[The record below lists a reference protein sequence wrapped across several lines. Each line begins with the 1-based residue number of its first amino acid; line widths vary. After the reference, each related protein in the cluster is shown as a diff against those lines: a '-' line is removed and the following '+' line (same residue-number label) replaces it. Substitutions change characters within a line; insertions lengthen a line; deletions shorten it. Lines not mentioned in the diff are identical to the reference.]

1 MMNTHQR
8 GRPALSPVVK
18 LAKHVVKDYQDYVS
32 LNLRYQAQLRQ
43 LYPENNA
50 EHLALINAD
59 IISASEEYKIWSSID
74 NLMLSAQRHSDPI
87 KQWQSTQ
94 EKVLG
99 NVQQL
104 ISLYQLRIRSLPA
117 QPRSILVC
125 DFADQLWLHEQAA
138 FSQKG
143 ISQTVIS
150 QTVISQTLVSQTV
163 TSWLEST
170 LVKATGFQQD
180 DWFYTVTESL
190 KAGIRDLNGAL
201 LNGSESLNNFLSDDT
216 SFVLERIKHQRKI
229 IRLLMLNIIDNKID
243 SLITRQA
250 QSSAGRPAL
259 PLPVQLM
266 RQEQALQDT
275 YLEYRKVCHAHN
287 QAALSIETLAAKA
300 LEKNSKATTQTKAGR
315 KPMSELQKLVNQSLV
330 LEDQILCQE
339 HQLNERTIDCSK
351 LKSNQNSDVESS
363 SAIAP
368 PVKRGR
374 PTLSPQDQIARLE
387 AKLHNIN
394 QTIEQLKSK
403 TKSATADTIVRNI
416 LQYQSLWLTN
426 KIAHADRILAKP
438 ESPLEFA
445 RRRKWAQKLLTIRST
460 LSKI

>member
-87 KQWQSTQ
+87 KQWQSIQ

-125 DFADQLWLHEQAA
+125 DFADQLWLHEQA

-143 ISQTVIS
+143 
-150 QTVISQTLVSQTV
+150 ISQTLVSQTV

-180 DWFYTVTESL
+180 DWFYTVTENL
-190 KAGIRDLNGAL
+190 KSSIRELNGAL
-201 LNGSESLNNFLSDDT
+201 LNGSESFNHFWSDDT

-229 IRLLMLNIIDNKID
+229 IRLLMLHIIDNKID
-243 SLITRQA
+243 SLLPRSA

-275 YLEYRKVCHAHN
+275 YLEYRHACHAHN
-287 QAALSIETLAAKA
+287 QPALGIETLAAKA

-351 LKSNQNSDVESS
+351 LKSNQNSDVESG
-363 SAIAP
+363 SAIDK
-368 PVKRGR
+368 PVKKGR
-374 PTLSPQDQIARLE
+374 PTLSPQDQIARLK
-387 AKLHNIN
+387 AKLDNIN
-394 QTIEQLKSK
+394 QAIEQLKSK
-403 TKSATADTIVRNI
+403 TNSATADTIVRNI

-426 KIAHADRILAKP
+426 KIAYADRILAKQ
-438 ESPLEFA
+438 ESPLELA

>member
-1 MMNTHQR
+1 MMKTHQR
-8 GRPALSPVVK
+8 GRPTLSPVVK
-18 LAKHVVKDYQDYVS
+18 LAKHVIKDYQDYVS
-32 LNLRYQAQLRQ
+32 LNLRYQAQFRQ
-43 LYPENNA
+43 HYPDHNA
-50 EHLALINAD
+50 EQLALIDAD

-87 KQWQSTQ
+87 KQWQSIQ

-125 DFADQLWLHEQAA
+125 DFADQLWLHEQAVTQKGI
-138 FSQKG
+138 SQKG

-150 QTVISQTLVSQTV
+150 QTVNP
-163 TSWLEST
+163 WLEST

-180 DWFYTVTESL
+180 DWFYTVTENFKSS
-190 KAGIRDLNGAL
+190 IRELNGAL
-201 LNGSESLNNFLSDDT
+201 LNDSKSLNHFWSDDT
-216 SFVLERIKHQRKI
+216 SFVLERIKHQRKV
-229 IRLLMLNIIDNKID
+229 IRLLMLHIIDNKID
-243 SLITRQA
+243 SLLPRQA
-250 QSSAGRPAL
+250 QSSAGRPTL

-275 YLEYRKVCHAHN
+275 HLEYRQACHAHN
-287 QAALSIETLAAKA
+287 QPALSIETLAAKA

-351 LKSNQNSDVESS
+351 LKSNQSSDVESG
-363 SAIAP
+363 SAIDK

-374 PTLSPQDQIARLE
+374 PTLSPQHQITRLK
-387 AKLHNIN
+387 AKLDNIN
-394 QTIEQLKSK
+394 QAIEQLKSK

-426 KIAHADRILAKP
+426 KIAHADRILAIQ
-438 ESPLEFA
+438 ESPLELA
-445 RRRKWAQKLLTIRST
+445 RRRKWDQKLLTIRST

>member
-87 KQWQSTQ
+87 KQWQSIQ

-125 DFADQLWLHEQAA
+125 DFADQLWLHEQA

-143 ISQTVIS
+143 
-150 QTVISQTLVSQTV
+150 ISQTLVSQTV

-180 DWFYTVTESL
+180 DWFYTVTENL
-190 KAGIRDLNGAL
+190 KSSIRELNGAL
-201 LNGSESLNNFLSDDT
+201 LNGSESFNHFWSDDT

-229 IRLLMLNIIDNKID
+229 IRLLMLHIIDNKID
-243 SLITRQA
+243 SLLPRSA

-275 YLEYRKVCHAHN
+275 YLEYRHACHAHN
-287 QAALSIETLAAKA
+287 QPALGIETLAAKA

-351 LKSNQNSDVESS
+351 LKSNQNSDVESG
-363 SAIAP
+363 SAIDK
-368 PVKRGR
+368 PVKKGR
-374 PTLSPQDQIARLE
+374 PTLSPQDQIARLK
-387 AKLHNIN
+387 AKLDNIN
-394 QTIEQLKSK
+394 QAIEQLKSK
-403 TKSATADTIVRNI
+403 TNLATADTIVRNI

-426 KIAHADRILAKP
+426 KIAHADRILAKQ
-438 ESPLEFA
+438 ESPLELA

>member
-8 GRPALSPVVK
+8 GRPTLSPVVK
-18 LAKHVVKDYQDYVS
+18 LAKHVVKDYRDYVS
-32 LNLRYQAQLRQ
+32 LNLRYQAQFRQ
-43 LYPENNA
+43 HYPDHNA
-50 EHLALINAD
+50 EQLALINAD

-87 KQWQSTQ
+87 QQWQSIQ

-99 NVQQL
+99 NVLQL

-117 QPRSILVC
+117 QPRSILLC
-125 DFADQLWLHEQAA
+125 DFADQLWLHEQAVT
-138 FSQKG
+138 QKG
-143 ISQTVIS
+143 ISQKRIS

-163 TSWLEST
+163 ASWLEST

-180 DWFYTVTESL
+180 DWFYTVTESF
-190 KAGIRDLNGAL
+190 KSSIRELNGAL
-201 LNGSESLNNFLSDDT
+201 LNGSESLNHFWSDDT

-229 IRLLMLNIIDNKID
+229 IRLLMLHIIDNKID
-243 SLITRQA
+243 SLLLRQA

-351 LKSNQNSDVESS
+351 LKSNQSSDGESG
-363 SAIAP
+363 SAIDK
-368 PVKRGR
+368 PVKKGR
-374 PTLSPQDQIARLE
+374 PTLSPQDQIARLK
-387 AKLHNIN
+387 AKLDNIN
-394 QTIEQLKSK
+394 QAIEQLKSK
-403 TKSATADTIVRNI
+403 TNSATADTIVRNI
-416 LQYQSLWLTN
+416 FQYQSLWLTN
-426 KIAHADRILAKP
+426 KIAHADRILAKQ
-438 ESPLEFA
+438 ESPLELA

>member
-8 GRPALSPVVK
+8 GRPTLSPVVK

-32 LNLRYQAQLRQ
+32 LNLRYQAQFRQ
-43 LYPENNA
+43 HYPDHNA
-50 EHLALINAD
+50 EQLALINAN

-87 KQWQSTQ
+87 KQWQSIQ

-125 DFADQLWLHEQAA
+125 DFADQLWLHEQAVT
-138 FSQKG
+138 QKG
-143 ISQTVIS
+143 ISQKRIS

-163 TSWLEST
+163 ASWLEST

-180 DWFYTVTESL
+180 DWFYTVTESF
-190 KAGIRDLNGAL
+190 KSSIRELNGAL
-201 LNGSESLNNFLSDDT
+201 LNGSESLNHFWSDDT

-229 IRLLMLNIIDNKID
+229 IRLLMLHIIDNKID
-243 SLITRQA
+243 SLLPRSA

-275 YLEYRKVCHAHN
+275 YLEYRHACHAHN
-287 QAALSIETLAAKA
+287 QPALGIETLAAKA

-330 LEDQILCQE
+330 LEGQILCQE

-351 LKSNQNSDVESS
+351 LKSNQNSDVESG
-363 SAIAP
+363 SAIDK
-368 PVKRGR
+368 PVKKGR
-374 PTLSPQDQIARLE
+374 PTLSPQDQIARLK
-387 AKLHNIN
+387 AKLDNIN
-394 QTIEQLKSK
+394 QAIEQLKSK
-403 TKSATADTIVRNI
+403 TNSATADTIVRNI

-426 KIAHADRILAKP
+426 KIAHADRILAKQ
-438 ESPLEFA
+438 ESPLELA

>member
-8 GRPALSPVVK
+8 GRPTLSPVVK
-18 LAKHVVKDYQDYVS
+18 LAKHVVKDYRDYVS
-32 LNLRYQAQLRQ
+32 LNLRYQAQFRQ
-43 LYPENNA
+43 HYPDHNA
-50 EHLALINAD
+50 EQLALINAD

-87 KQWQSTQ
+87 QQWQSIQ

-99 NVQQL
+99 NVLQL

-117 QPRSILVC
+117 QPRSILLC
-125 DFADQLWLHEQAA
+125 DFADQLWLHEQAVT
-138 FSQKG
+138 QKG
-143 ISQTVIS
+143 ISQKRISQKEIS
-150 QTVISQTLVSQTV
+150 QTVA
-163 TSWLEST
+163 SWLEST

-180 DWFYTVTESL
+180 DWFYTVTESF
-190 KAGIRDLNGAL
+190 KSSIRELNGAL
-201 LNGSESLNNFLSDDT
+201 LNGSESLNHFWSDDT

-229 IRLLMLNIIDNKID
+229 IRLLMLHIIDNKID
-243 SLITRQA
+243 SLLLRQA

-351 LKSNQNSDVESS
+351 LKSNQSSDVESG
-363 SAIAP
+363 SAIDK

-374 PTLSPQDQIARLE
+374 PTLSPQDQIARLK
-387 AKLHNIN
+387 AKLDNIN
-394 QTIEQLKSK
+394 QAIEQLKSN
-403 TKSATADTIVRNI
+403 TKSANADTIERNI

-426 KIAHADRILAKP
+426 KIAHADRILAKQ
-438 ESPLEFA
+438 ESPLELA

>member
-8 GRPALSPVVK
+8 GRPTLSPVVK

-43 LYPENNA
+43 LYPEHNA
-50 EHLALINAD
+50 EQLALINAD

-74 NLMLSAQRHSDPI
+74 NLMLSAQRHSDPTQ
-87 KQWQSTQ
+87 QWQSIQ
-94 EKVLG
+94 EKVLD

-125 DFADQLWLHEQAA
+125 DFADQLWLHEQAVT
-138 FSQKG
+138 QKE
-143 ISQTVIS
+143 
-150 QTVISQTLVSQTV
+150 ISQTLVSQTV

-180 DWFYTVTESL
+180 DWFYTVTENFKSS
-190 KAGIRDLNGAL
+190 IRELNGAL
-201 LNGSESLNNFLSDDT
+201 LNDSKSLNHFWSDDT
-216 SFVLERIKHQRKI
+216 SFVLERIKHQRKV
-229 IRLLMLNIIDNKID
+229 IRLLMLHIIDNKID
-243 SLITRQA
+243 SLLPRQA
-250 QSSAGRPAL
+250 QSSAGRPTL

-275 YLEYRKVCHAHN
+275 YLEYRQACHAHN
-287 QAALSIETLAAKA
+287 QPALSIETLAAKA

-339 HQLNERTIDCSK
+339 YQLKERTIDCSK
-351 LKSNQNSDVESS
+351 LKSNQNSDVESG
-363 SAIAP
+363 SAIDK
-368 PVKRGR
+368 PVKKGR
-374 PTLSPQDQIARLE
+374 PTLSPQDQIARLK
-387 AKLHNIN
+387 AKLDNIN
-394 QTIEQLKSK
+394 QAIEQLKSK
-403 TKSATADTIVRNI
+403 TNSATADTIVRNI

-426 KIAHADRILAKP
+426 KIAHADRILAKQ
-438 ESPLEFA
+438 ESPLELA

>member
-8 GRPALSPVVK
+8 GRPTLSPVVK

-43 LYPENNA
+43 LYPEHNA
-50 EHLALINAD
+50 EQLALINAD

-74 NLMLSAQRHSDPI
+74 NLMLSAQRHSDPTQ
-87 KQWQSTQ
+87 QWQSIQ
-94 EKVLG
+94 EKVLD

-125 DFADQLWLHEQAA
+125 DFADQLWLHEQAVT
-138 FSQKG
+138 QKE
-143 ISQTVIS
+143 
-150 QTVISQTLVSQTV
+150 ISQTLVSQTV

-180 DWFYTVTESL
+180 DWFYTVTENFKSS
-190 KAGIRDLNGAL
+190 IRELNGAL
-201 LNGSESLNNFLSDDT
+201 LNDSKSLNHFWSDDT
-216 SFVLERIKHQRKI
+216 SFVLERIKHQRKV
-229 IRLLMLNIIDNKID
+229 IRLLMLHIIDNKID
-243 SLITRQA
+243 SLLPRQA
-250 QSSAGRPAL
+250 QSSAGRPTL

-275 YLEYRKVCHAHN
+275 YLEYRQACHAHN
-287 QAALSIETLAAKA
+287 QPALSIETLAAKA

-339 HQLNERTIDCSK
+339 YQLKERTIDCSK
-351 LKSNQNSDVESS
+351 LKPNQSSDVESG
-363 SAIAP
+363 SAIDK

-374 PTLSPQDQIARLE
+374 PTLSPQDQIARLK
-387 AKLHNIN
+387 AKLDNIN
-394 QTIEQLKSK
+394 QAIEQLKSK
-403 TKSATADTIVRNI
+403 TKSANADTIERNI
-416 LQYQSLWLTN
+416 LKYQSLWLTN
-426 KIAHADRILAKP
+426 KIAHADRILAKQ
-438 ESPLEFA
+438 ESPLELA

>member
-1 MMNTHQR
+1 MMNTNQR
-8 GRPALSPVVK
+8 GRPTLSPVVK
-18 LAKHVVKDYQDYVS
+18 LAKHVVKSYQDYVS

-43 LYPENNA
+43 HYPEHNA
-50 EHLALINAD
+50 EQVAVINAD
-59 IISASEEYKIWSSID
+59 IISTSEEYKIWSSID
-74 NLMLSAQRHSDPI
+74 NLMLSAQRHSDPTQ
-87 KQWQSTQ
+87 QWQSIQ
-94 EKVLG
+94 EKVLD

-104 ISLYQLRIRSLPA
+104 ISLYQLRIRSLPS

-125 DFADQLWLHEQAA
+125 DFADQLWLHEQAVT
-138 FSQKG
+138 QKG
-143 ISQTVIS
+143 ISQKGIS

-163 TSWLEST
+163 NPWLKST

-180 DWFYTVTESL
+180 DWFYTVTESF
-190 KAGIRDLNGAL
+190 KSSIRELNGAL
-201 LNGSESLNNFLSDDT
+201 LNGSGSFNHFWSGNT
-216 SFVLERIKHQRKI
+216 SFVLERIKHQRKV
-229 IRLLMLNIIDNKID
+229 IRLLMLHIIDNKID
-243 SLITRQA
+243 SLLPKQA

-259 PLPVQLM
+259 PLSVQLM

-275 YLEYRKVCHAHN
+275 YLEYRHACHAHN
-287 QAALSIETLAAKA
+287 QPALGIETLAAKA
-300 LEKNSKATTQTKAGR
+300 LEKNSKATTQAKAGR

-351 LKSNQNSDVESS
+351 LKSNQSSVIESG
-363 SAIAP
+363 SAIGN

-374 PTLSPQDQIARLE
+374 PTLSPQGQIARLK

-394 QTIEQLKSK
+394 QAIEQLKSK

-426 KIAHADRILAKP
+426 KIAHADRILAIQ
-438 ESPLEFA
+438 ESPLELA
-445 RRRKWAQKLLTIRST
+445 RRRKWDQKLLTIRST

>member
-8 GRPALSPVVK
+8 GRPTLSPVVK

-32 LNLRYQAQLRQ
+32 LNLRYQAQFRQ
-43 LYPENNA
+43 HYPDHKA
-50 EHLALINAD
+50 EQLALINAD

-150 QTVISQTLVSQTV
+150 QTLVSQTV

-180 DWFYTVTESL
+180 DWFYTVIESF
-190 KAGIRDLNGAL
+190 KSSIRELNGAL

-216 SFVLERIKHQRKI
+216 SFVLKRIKHQRKI
-229 IRLLMLNIIDNKID
+229 IRLLMLHIIDNKID
-243 SLITRQA
+243 SLLPRSA

-275 YLEYRKVCHAHN
+275 YLEYRQACHAHN
-287 QAALSIETLAAKA
+287 QPALSIETLAAKA
-300 LEKNSKATTQTKAGR
+300 LEKNSKATTQTKTGR

-339 HQLNERTIDCSK
+339 HQLKERTIDCSK
-351 LKSNQNSDVESS
+351 LKSNQSSDVESG
-363 SAIAP
+363 SAIDK
-368 PVKRGR
+368 PVKKGR
-374 PTLSPQDQIARLE
+374 PTLSPQDQIARLK
-387 AKLHNIN
+387 AKLDNIN
-394 QTIEQLKSK
+394 QAIEQLKSK

-416 LQYQSLWLTN
+416 LHYQSLWLTN
-426 KIAHADRILAKP
+426 KIAHADRILAKQ
-438 ESPLEFA
+438 ESRLELA

>member
-87 KQWQSTQ
+87 KQWQSIQ

-125 DFADQLWLHEQAA
+125 DFADQLWLHEQA

-143 ISQTVIS
+143 
-150 QTVISQTLVSQTV
+150 ISQTLVSQTV

-180 DWFYTVTESL
+180 DWFYTVTENL
-190 KAGIRDLNGAL
+190 KSSIRELNGAL
-201 LNGSESLNNFLSDDT
+201 LNGSESFNHFWSDDT

-229 IRLLMLNIIDNKID
+229 IRLLMLHIIDNKID
-243 SLITRQA
+243 SLLPRSA

-275 YLEYRKVCHAHN
+275 YLEYRHACHAHN
-287 QAALSIETLAAKA
+287 QPALGIETLAAKA

-351 LKSNQNSDVESS
+351 LKSNQNSDVESG
-363 SAIAP
+363 SAIDK
-368 PVKRGR
+368 PVKKGR
-374 PTLSPQDQIARLE
+374 PTLSPQDQIARLK
-387 AKLHNIN
+387 AKLDNIN
-394 QTIEQLKSK
+394 QAIEQLKSK
-403 TKSATADTIVRNI
+403 TNSATADTIVRNI

-426 KIAHADRILAKP
+426 KIAHADRILAKQV
-438 ESPLEFA
+438 SPLELA

>member
-8 GRPALSPVVK
+8 GRPTLSPVVK

-32 LNLRYQAQLRQ
+32 LNLRYQAQFRQ
-43 LYPENNA
+43 HYPDHNA
-50 EHLALINAD
+50 EQLALINAN

-87 KQWQSTQ
+87 KQWQSIQ

-125 DFADQLWLHEQAA
+125 DFADQLWLHEQA

-143 ISQTVIS
+143 IS

-163 TSWLEST
+163 NPWLEST

-190 KAGIRDLNGAL
+190 KAGIRELNGAL
-201 LNGSESLNNFLSDDT
+201 LNGSESFNHFWSDDI

-229 IRLLMLNIIDNKID
+229 IRLLMLHIINNKID
-243 SLITRQA
+243 SLMPRQA

-287 QAALSIETLAAKA
+287 QAALSIETLATKA
-300 LEKNSKATTQTKAGR
+300 REKDSKATTQTKTGR

-339 HQLNERTIDCSK
+339 HQFNERTIDCSK
-351 LKSNQNSDVESS
+351 LKTNQSSVIESG
-363 SAIAP
+363 SAIGNL
-368 PVKRGR
+368 VKRGR
-374 PTLSPQDQIARLE
+374 PTLSPQDQIARLKV
-387 AKLHNIN
+387 KLDNIN

-426 KIAHADRILAKP
+426 KIAHADRILAKQ
-438 ESPLEFA
+438 ESPLELA
-445 RRRKWAQKLLTIRST
+445 RRRKWDQKLLTIRST

>member
-8 GRPALSPVVK
+8 GRPTLSPVVK

-43 LYPENNA
+43 LYPEHNA
-50 EHLALINAD
+50 EQLALINAD

-74 NLMLSAQRHSDPI
+74 NLMLSAQRHSNPTQ
-87 KQWQSTQ
+87 QWHSIQ
-94 EKVLG
+94 EKVLD

-125 DFADQLWLHEQAA
+125 DFADQLWIHEQAVT
-138 FSQKG
+138 QKE
-143 ISQTVIS
+143 
-150 QTVISQTLVSQTV
+150 ISQTLVSQTV

-180 DWFYTVTESL
+180 DWFYTVTENFKSS
-190 KAGIRDLNGAL
+190 IRELNGAL
-201 LNGSESLNNFLSDDT
+201 LNDSKSLNHFWSDDT
-216 SFVLERIKHQRKI
+216 SFVLERIKHQRKV
-229 IRLLMLNIIDNKID
+229 IRLLMLHIIDNKID
-243 SLITRQA
+243 SLLPRQA
-250 QSSAGRPAL
+250 QSSAGRPTL

-275 YLEYRKVCHAHN
+275 YLEYRQACHAHN
-287 QAALSIETLAAKA
+287 QPALSIETLAAKA

-339 HQLNERTIDCSK
+339 YQLKERTIDCSK
-351 LKSNQNSDVESS
+351 LKSNQSSDVESG
-363 SAIAP
+363 SAIDK

-374 PTLSPQDQIARLE
+374 PTLSPQDQIARLK
-387 AKLHNIN
+387 AKLDNIN
-394 QTIEQLKSK
+394 QAIEQLKSK
-403 TKSATADTIVRNI
+403 TKSANADTIERNI
-416 LQYQSLWLTN
+416 LKYQSLWLTN
-426 KIAHADRILAKP
+426 KIAHADRILAKQ
-438 ESPLEFA
+438 ESPLELA

>member
-8 GRPALSPVVK
+8 GRPALSPIVK

-50 EHLALINAD
+50 EQLALINAD

-87 KQWQSTQ
+87 KQWQSIQ

-104 ISLYQLRIRSLPA
+104 IGLYQLRIRSLPA

-125 DFADQLWLHEQAA
+125 DFADQLWLHEQAP
-138 FSQKG
+138 FSQKR
-143 ISQTVIS
+143 ISQKEI
-150 QTVISQTLVSQTV
+150 SQTV

-180 DWFYTVTESL
+180 DWFYTVTENFKSS
-190 KAGIRDLNGAL
+190 IRELNGAL
-201 LNGSESLNNFLSDDT
+201 LNDSESLNHFWSDDT
-216 SFVLERIKHQRKI
+216 SFVLERIKHQRKV
-229 IRLLMLNIIDNKID
+229 IRLLMLHIIDNKID
-243 SLITRQA
+243 SLLPRQA
-250 QSSAGRPAL
+250 QSSAGRPTL

-275 YLEYRKVCHAHN
+275 YLEYRQACHAHN
-287 QAALSIETLAAKA
+287 QPALSIETLAAKA

-351 LKSNQNSDVESS
+351 LKSNQSSDVESG
-363 SAIAP
+363 SAIDK

-374 PTLSPQDQIARLE
+374 PTLSPQDQIARLKV
-387 AKLHNIN
+387 KLDNIN
-394 QTIEQLKSK
+394 QAIEQLKSK
-403 TKSATADTIVRNI
+403 TKSADADTIERNI

-426 KIAHADRILAKP
+426 KVAHADRILAKQ
-438 ESPLEFA
+438 ESPLELA
-445 RRRKWAQKLLTIRST
+445 RRRKWLKSY
-460 LSKI
+460 

>member
-8 GRPALSPVVK
+8 GRPTLSPVVK

-43 LYPENNA
+43 LYPEHNA
-50 EHLALINAD
+50 EQLALINAD

-74 NLMLSAQRHSDPI
+74 NLMLSAQRHSDPT
-87 KQWQSTQ
+87 QRWQSIQ
-94 EKVLG
+94 EKVLD

-125 DFADQLWLHEQAA
+125 DFADQLWVHEQAVT
-138 FSQKG
+138 QKG
-143 ISQTVIS
+143 IS

-163 TSWLEST
+163 NPWLEST
-170 LVKATGFQQD
+170 LVNATVFQQD
-180 DWFYTVTESL
+180 DWFYTVTENFKSS
-190 KAGIRDLNGAL
+190 IRELNGAL
-201 LNGSESLNNFLSDDT
+201 LNGSESFNHFWSDNT
-216 SFVLERIKHQRKI
+216 SFVLERIKHHRKV
-229 IRLLMLNIIDNKID
+229 IRLLMLHIIDNKID
-243 SLITRQA
+243 SLLPRQA

-275 YLEYRKVCHAHN
+275 YLEYRHACHAHN
-287 QAALSIETLAAKA
+287 QPALGIETLAAKA

-339 HQLNERTIDCSK
+339 HQLKERTIDYSK
-351 LKSNQNSDVESS
+351 LKPNQSSVIESG
-363 SAIAP
+363 SAIGN

-374 PTLSPQDQIARLE
+374 PTLSPQDQIARLKV
-387 AKLHNIN
+387 KLHNIN
-394 QTIEQLKSK
+394 QAIEQLKSK
-403 TKSATADTIVRNI
+403 TKPADTDTIERNI

-426 KIAHADRILAKP
+426 KIAHADRILAKQ
-438 ESPLEFA
+438 ESPLELA
-445 RRRKWAQKLLTIRST
+445 RRRKWDQKLLTIRST

>member
-87 KQWQSTQ
+87 KQWQSIQ

-125 DFADQLWLHEQAA
+125 DFADQLWLHEQA

-143 ISQTVIS
+143 
-150 QTVISQTLVSQTV
+150 ISQTLVSQTV

-180 DWFYTVTESL
+180 DWFYTVTENL
-190 KAGIRDLNGAL
+190 KSSIRELNGAL
-201 LNGSESLNNFLSDDT
+201 LNGSESFNHFWSDDT

-229 IRLLMLNIIDNKID
+229 IRLLMLHIIDNKID
-243 SLITRQA
+243 SLLPRSA

-275 YLEYRKVCHAHN
+275 YLEYRHACHAHN
-287 QAALSIETLAAKA
+287 QPALGIETLAAKA

-351 LKSNQNSDVESS
+351 LKSNQNSDVESG
-363 SAIAP
+363 SAIDK
-368 PVKRGR
+368 PVKKGR
-374 PTLSPQDQIARLE
+374 PTLSPQDQIARLK
-387 AKLHNIN
+387 AKLDNIN
-394 QTIEQLKSK
+394 QAIEQLKSK
-403 TKSATADTIVRNI
+403 TNSATADTIVRNI

-426 KIAHADRILAKP
+426 KIAHADRILAKQ
-438 ESPLEFA
+438 ESPLELA

>member
-50 EHLALINAD
+50 EQLALINAD

-87 KQWQSTQ
+87 KQWQSIQ

-104 ISLYQLRIRSLPA
+104 IGLYQLRIRSLPA

-125 DFADQLWLHEQAA
+125 DFADQLWLHEQAP
-138 FSQKG
+138 FSQKR
-143 ISQTVIS
+143 ISQKEI
-150 QTVISQTLVSQTV
+150 SQTV

-180 DWFYTVTESL
+180 DWFYTVTENFKSS
-190 KAGIRDLNGAL
+190 IRELNGAL
-201 LNGSESLNNFLSDDT
+201 LNDSESLNHFWSDDT
-216 SFVLERIKHQRKI
+216 SFVLERIKHQRKV
-229 IRLLMLNIIDNKID
+229 IRLLMLHIIDNKID
-243 SLITRQA
+243 SLLPRQA
-250 QSSAGRPAL
+250 QSSAGRPTL

-275 YLEYRKVCHAHN
+275 YLEYRQACHAHN
-287 QAALSIETLAAKA
+287 QPALSIETLAAKA

-351 LKSNQNSDVESS
+351 LKSNQSSDVESG
-363 SAIAP
+363 SAIDK

-374 PTLSPQDQIARLE
+374 PTLSPQDQIARLKV
-387 AKLHNIN
+387 KLDNIN
-394 QTIEQLKSK
+394 QAIEQLKSK
-403 TKSATADTIVRNI
+403 TKSADADTIERNI

-426 KIAHADRILAKP
+426 KVAHADRILAKQ
-438 ESPLEFA
+438 ESPLELA
-445 RRRKWAQKLLTIRST
+445 RRRKWLKSY
-460 LSKI
+460 

>member
-8 GRPALSPVVK
+8 GRPTLSPVVK

-43 LYPENNA
+43 LYPEHNA
-50 EHLALINAD
+50 EQLALINAD
-59 IISASEEYKIWSSID
+59 IISASEEYKVWSRID

-87 KQWQSTQ
+87 KQWQSIQ
-94 EKVLG
+94 VKVLG

-104 ISLYQLRIRSLPA
+104 ISLYQLRVRSLPA

-125 DFADQLWLHEQAA
+125 DFTDLLWVHEQAVTQKEI
-138 FSQKG
+138 SQKG

-150 QTVISQTLVSQTV
+150 QTVSP
-163 TSWLEST
+163 WLEST
-170 LVKATGFQQD
+170 LVKATVFQQD
-180 DWFYTVTESL
+180 DWFYTVTESF
-190 KAGIRDLNGAL
+190 KSNIRELNGAL
-201 LNGSESLNNFLSDDT
+201 LNGSENLNHFWSDDT
-216 SFVLERIKHQRKI
+216 SFVLERIKHQRKV
-229 IRLLMLNIIDNKID
+229 IRLLMLHIMDNKID
-243 SLITRQA
+243 SLLPRQA

-259 PLPVQLM
+259 PLSVQLM

-275 YLEYRKVCHAHN
+275 YLEYRHACHVHN
-287 QAALSIETLAAKA
+287 QPALGIETLAAKA

-315 KPMSELQKLVNQSLV
+315 KPMSELQKLVNQRLV

-339 HQLNERTIDCSK
+339 HQLKEHTIDCSK
-351 LKSNQNSDVESS
+351 LKPNQSSDIESGS
-363 SAIAP
+363 EIDKS
-368 PVKRGR
+368 VKRGR
-374 PTLSPQDQIARLE
+374 PILSAQDQTARLK
-387 AKLHNIN
+387 AKLDNIN
-394 QTIEQLKSK
+394 QAIEQVKSK
-403 TKSATADTIVRNI
+403 TKSVTADTITRNI
-416 LQYQSLWLTN
+416 LRYQSLWLTN
-426 KIAHADRILAKP
+426 KIAHADRILAKQ

>member
-8 GRPALSPVVK
+8 GRPTLSPVVK
-18 LAKHVVKDYQDYVS
+18 LAKHVVKDYRDYVS
-32 LNLRYQAQLRQ
+32 LNLRYQAQFRQ
-43 LYPENNA
+43 HYPDHNA
-50 EHLALINAD
+50 EQLALINAD

-87 KQWQSTQ
+87 QQWQSIQ

-99 NVQQL
+99 NVLQL

-117 QPRSILVC
+117 QPRSILLC
-125 DFADQLWLHEQAA
+125 DFADQLWLHEQAVT
-138 FSQKG
+138 QKG
-143 ISQTVIS
+143 ISQKRIS

-163 TSWLEST
+163 ASWLEST

-180 DWFYTVTESL
+180 DWFYTVTESF
-190 KAGIRDLNGAL
+190 KSSIRELNGAL
-201 LNGSESLNNFLSDDT
+201 LNGSESLNHFWSDDT

-229 IRLLMLNIIDNKID
+229 IRLLMLHIIDNKID
-243 SLITRQA
+243 SLLLRQA

-351 LKSNQNSDVESS
+351 LKSNQSSDVESV
-363 SAIAP
+363 SAIDK

-374 PTLSPQDQIARLE
+374 PTLSPQDQIARLK
-387 AKLHNIN
+387 AKLDNIN
-394 QTIEQLKSK
+394 QAIEQLKSN
-403 TKSATADTIVRNI
+403 TKSANADTIERNI

-426 KIAHADRILAKP
+426 KIAHADRILAKQ
-438 ESPLEFA
+438 ESPLELA

>member
-8 GRPALSPVVK
+8 GRPTLSPVVK

-32 LNLRYQAQLRQ
+32 LNLRYQAQFRQ
-43 LYPENNA
+43 HYPDHNA
-50 EHLALINAD
+50 EQLALINAD

-87 KQWQSTQ
+87 KQWQSIQ

-99 NVQQL
+99 NAQQL

-125 DFADQLWLHEQAA
+125 DFADQLWLHEQAVT
-138 FSQKG
+138 QKG
-143 ISQTVIS
+143 ISQKR
-150 QTVISQTLVSQTV
+150 ISQTLVSQTV

-170 LVKATGFQQD
+170 LVKATVFQQD
-180 DWFYTVTESL
+180 DWFYTVTENL

-201 LNGSESLNNFLSDDT
+201 LNGSESLDNFLSDDT

-229 IRLLMLNIIDNKID
+229 IRILMLHIIDNKID
-243 SLITRQA
+243 SLLPRQA

-275 YLEYRKVCHAHN
+275 YLEYRKACHAHN

-339 HQLNERTIDCSK
+339 HQLKERAIDCSK
-351 LKSNQNSDVESS
+351 LKSNQSNDVESG
-363 SAIAP
+363 SAIDK

-374 PTLSPQDQIARLE
+374 PTLSPQHQITRLK
-387 AKLHNIN
+387 AKLDNIN
-394 QTIEQLKSK
+394 QAIEQLKSK
-403 TKSATADTIVRNI
+403 TKSANADTIVRNI

-426 KIAHADRILAKP
+426 KVAHADRILAKQ
-438 ESPLEFA
+438 ESPLELA
-445 RRRKWAQKLLTIRST
+445 RRRKWDQKLLTIRST

>member
-8 GRPALSPVVK
+8 GRPTLSPVVK
-18 LAKHVVKDYQDYVS
+18 LAKHVVKSYQDYVS

-43 LYPENNA
+43 LYPEHNA
-50 EHLALINAD
+50 EQLALINAD
-59 IISASEEYKIWSSID
+59 IISASEEYKIWSNID

-87 KQWQSTQ
+87 QQWQSIQ

-99 NVQQL
+99 NAQQL

-125 DFADQLWLHEQAA
+125 DFADQLWLHEQA

-150 QTVISQTLVSQTV
+150 QTLISQTMNP
-163 TSWLEST
+163 WLEST

-180 DWFYTVTESL
+180 DWFYTVTESF
-190 KAGIRDLNGAL
+190 KSSIRERNGAL
-201 LNGSESLNNFLSDDT
+201 LNGSESFNHFWSDNT
-216 SFVLERIKHQRKI
+216 SFVLERIKHHRKV
-229 IRLLMLNIIDNKID
+229 IRLLMLHIIDNKID
-243 SLITRQA
+243 SLLPRQA

-275 YLEYRKVCHAHN
+275 YLEYRHACHAHN
-287 QAALSIETLAAKA
+287 QPALCIETLAAKA

-330 LEDQILCQE
+330 LEDQILCEE

-351 LKSNQNSDVESS
+351 LKSNQSSDIESG
-363 SAIAP
+363 SAIDK

-374 PTLSPQDQIARLE
+374 PTLSPQDQIARLKV
-387 AKLHNIN
+387 KLHNIN
-394 QTIEQLKSK
+394 QAIEQLKSK

-416 LQYQSLWLTN
+416 LQYQSLWLAN
-426 KIAHADRILAKP
+426 KIAHADRILAIQ
-438 ESPLEFA
+438 ESPLELA
-445 RRRKWAQKLLTIRST
+445 RRRKWDQKLLTIRST

>member
-1 MMNTHQR
+1 MMNTPQR
-8 GRPALSPVVK
+8 GRPTLSPVVK

-43 LYPENNA
+43 LYPEHNA
-50 EHLALINAD
+50 EQLALINAD
-59 IISASEEYKIWSSID
+59 ITSASEEYKIWSSID
-74 NLMLSAQRHSDPI
+74 NLMLSAQRHSDPTQ
-87 KQWQSTQ
+87 QWQSIQ

-125 DFADQLWLHEQAA
+125 DFADQLWIHEPA

-143 ISQTVIS
+143 TS
-150 QTVISQTLVSQTV
+150 QTVISQTLISQTV
-163 TSWLEST
+163 NPWLKST
-170 LVKATGFQQD
+170 LVEATGFQQD
-180 DWFYTVTESL
+180 DWFYTVTENFKSS
-190 KAGIRDLNGAL
+190 IRELNGAL
-201 LNGSESLNNFLSDDT
+201 LNGSESFNHFWSDDT
-216 SFVLERIKHQRKI
+216 SFVLERIKHQRKV
-229 IRLLMLNIIDNKID
+229 IRLLMLHIIDKKID
-243 SLITRQA
+243 SLLPRQA

-259 PLPVQLM
+259 PLPLLLM

-275 YLEYRKVCHAHN
+275 YLEYRHACHAHN
-287 QAALSIETLAAKA
+287 QPALGIETLAAKA
-300 LEKNSKATTQTKAGR
+300 LEKNNKATTQTKAGR

-339 HQLNERTIDCSK
+339 HQLNERTIDYSK
-351 LKSNQNSDVESS
+351 LKPNQSSDVESGS
-363 SAIAP
+363 TIDK

-374 PTLSPQDQIARLE
+374 PTLSPQDQIARLK
-387 AKLHNIN
+387 AKLDNIN
-394 QTIEQLKSK
+394 QTIEHLKSK
-403 TKSATADTIVRNI
+403 TKSSAADTIVRNI

-426 KIAHADRILAKP
+426 KIAHADRILAIQ
-438 ESPLEFA
+438 ESPLELA
-445 RRRKWAQKLLTIRST
+445 RRRKWDQKLLTIRST

>member
-1 MMNTHQR
+1 M
-8 GRPALSPVVK
+8 LSPVVK
-18 LAKHVVKDYQDYVS
+18 LAKHVVKDYQDYVN

-43 LYPENNA
+43 LYPEHNA
-50 EHLALINAD
+50 EQLAFINAD

-74 NLMLSAQRHSDPI
+74 NLMLSAQRHSEPI
-87 KQWQSTQ
+87 QQWQSVN
-94 EKVLG
+94 EKILG

-125 DFADQLWLHEQAA
+125 DFADQLWLHEQAVTQKGI
-138 FSQKG
+138 SQKG

-150 QTVISQTLVSQTV
+150 QTSY
-163 TSWLEST
+163 WLEST

-180 DWFYTVTESL
+180 DWFYTVTENL
-190 KAGIRDLNGAL
+190 KSSIRELNGAL
-201 LNGSESLNNFLSDDT
+201 LNGSESFNHFWSDDT

-229 IRLLMLNIIDNKID
+229 IRLLMLHIIDNKID
-243 SLITRQA
+243 SLLPRQA

-275 YLEYRKVCHAHN
+275 YLEYRHVCHAHN
-287 QAALSIETLAAKA
+287 QPALGIETLAAKA
-300 LEKNSKATTQTKAGR
+300 LEKKRKAATQTKAGR

-351 LKSNQNSDVESS
+351 LKSNQNSDVESG
-363 SAIAP
+363 SAIDK

-374 PTLSPQDQIARLE
+374 PTLSPQDQISRLK
-387 AKLHNIN
+387 AKLDNIN
-394 QTIEQLKSK
+394 QAIEQLKSK

-416 LQYQSLWLTN
+416 LQYQSFWLTN
-426 KIAHADRILAKP
+426 KIAHADRILAKQ
-438 ESPLEFA
+438 ESRLELA

>member
-43 LYPENNA
+43 HYPEHNA
-50 EHLALINAD
+50 EQLALINAD
-59 IISASEEYKIWSSID
+59 IISASEEYKIWSCID

-87 KQWQSTQ
+87 QQWQSIQ
-94 EKVLG
+94 DKVLG

-125 DFADQLWLHEQAA
+125 DFADQLWLHEQA

-143 ISQTVIS
+143 ILQTVNP
-150 QTVISQTLVSQTV
+150 
-163 TSWLEST
+163 WLKST
-170 LVKATGFQQD
+170 LVEAAGFQQD
-180 DWFYTVTESL
+180 DWFYTVTENL
-190 KAGIRDLNGAL
+190 KSSIRELNGAL
-201 LNGSESLNNFLSDDT
+201 LNGSESLRHFWSDDT
-216 SFVLERIKHQRKI
+216 SFVLERIKHQRKV
-229 IRLLMLNIIDNKID
+229 IRLLMLHIIDNKID
-243 SLITRQA
+243 SLLPRQA

-259 PLPVQLM
+259 PLSVQLM

-275 YLEYRKVCHAHN
+275 YLEYRHACHAHN
-287 QAALSIETLAAKA
+287 QPALGIETLAAKA

-351 LKSNQNSDVESS
+351 LKPNQSSDVESG
-363 SAIAP
+363 SAIDK

-374 PTLSPQDQIARLE
+374 PTLSPQDQIARLKV
-387 AKLHNIN
+387 KLDNIN
-394 QTIEQLKSK
+394 QAIEQLKSK

-426 KIAHADRILAKP
+426 KIAHADRILAIQ
-438 ESPLEFA
+438 ESPLELA
-445 RRRKWAQKLLTIRST
+445 RRRKWDQKLLTIRST

>member
-8 GRPALSPVVK
+8 GRPTLSPVVK

-43 LYPENNA
+43 LYPEHNA
-50 EHLALINAD
+50 EQLALINAD
-59 IISASEEYKIWSSID
+59 ITSASEEYKVWSSID
-74 NLMLSAQRHSDPI
+74 NLMLSAQRHSDPFQ
-87 KQWQSTQ
+87 QWQSIQ

-150 QTVISQTLVSQTV
+150 QTLISQTV

-190 KAGIRDLNGAL
+190 KAGIRDLNGTL

-229 IRLLMLNIIDNKID
+229 IRLLMLHIIDNKID
-243 SLITRQA
+243 SLIPRQA
-250 QSSAGRPAL
+250 QSSAGRPTL

-275 YLEYRKVCHAHN
+275 YLEYRQACHAHN

-300 LEKNSKATTQTKAGR
+300 IEKNSKATTQTKTGR

-339 HQLNERTIDCSK
+339 HQLKERTIDCSK
-351 LKSNQNSDVESS
+351 LKSNQSSDVESG
-363 SAIAP
+363 SAIDK

-374 PTLSPQDQIARLE
+374 PTLSPQDQIARLK
-387 AKLHNIN
+387 AKFDNIN
-394 QTIEQLKSK
+394 QAIEQLKSK
-403 TKSATADTIVRNI
+403 TESANADTIVRNI

-426 KIAHADRILAKP
+426 KIAHADRILAKQ
-438 ESPLEFA
+438 ESPLELT

>member
-8 GRPALSPVVK
+8 GRPTLSPVVK

-43 LYPENNA
+43 LYPEHNA
-50 EHLALINAD
+50 EQLALINAD

-74 NLMLSAQRHSDPI
+74 NLMLSAQRHSDPTQ
-87 KQWQSTQ
+87 QWQSIQ
-94 EKVLG
+94 EKILG

-125 DFADQLWLHEQAA
+125 DFADQLWLHEQAVTQKEI
-138 FSQKG
+138 SQKG
-143 ISQTVIS
+143 ISQTGIS
-150 QTVISQTLVSQTV
+150 QTVSP
-163 TSWLEST
+163 WLEST
-170 LVKATGFQQD
+170 LVKATVFQQD

-229 IRLLMLNIIDNKID
+229 IRLLMLHIIDNKID
-243 SLITRQA
+243 SLLPRQA
-250 QSSAGRPAL
+250 QSSAGRPTL

-275 YLEYRKVCHAHN
+275 YLEYRKACHAHN
-287 QAALSIETLAAKA
+287 QAALSIETLSAKA
-300 LEKNSKATTQTKAGR
+300 LEKNSKATTQTKTGR

-339 HQLNERTIDCSK
+339 HQLKERIIDCSK
-351 LKSNQNSDVESS
+351 LKSNQSSDVESG
-363 SAIAP
+363 SAIDK

-374 PTLSPQDQIARLE
+374 PTLSPQDQIARL
-387 AKLHNIN
+387 KTKFDNIN
-394 QTIEQLKSK
+394 QAIEQLKSK
-403 TKSATADTIVRNI
+403 TKSANADTIERNI

-426 KIAHADRILAKP
+426 KIAHADRILAKQ
-438 ESPLEFA
+438 ESPLELA

-460 LSKI
+460 TSKI

>member
-1 MMNTHQR
+1 MMNAHQR
-8 GRPALSPVVK
+8 GRPTLSPVVK
-18 LAKHVVKDYQDYVS
+18 LAKHVVKSYQDYVS

-43 LYPENNA
+43 LYPEHNA
-50 EHLALINAD
+50 EQVAVINAD
-59 IISASEEYKIWSSID
+59 IISTSEEYKIWSSID

-87 KQWQSTQ
+87 KQWQSIQ
-94 EKVLG
+94 EKVLD

-104 ISLYQLRIRSLPA
+104 ISLYQLRVRSLPS

-125 DFADQLWLHEQAA
+125 DFADQLWIHEQA
-138 FSQKG
+138 FSQKEISQKG
-143 ISQTVIS
+143 TSQTVNP
-150 QTVISQTLVSQTV
+150 
-163 TSWLEST
+163 WLEST
-170 LVKATGFQQD
+170 LVEATGFQQD
-180 DWFYTVTESL
+180 DWFYTVTENFKSS
-190 KAGIRDLNGAL
+190 IRELNGAL
-201 LNGSESLNNFLSDDT
+201 LNGSESLSHFWSDDT
-216 SFVLERIKHQRKI
+216 SFVLERIKHHRKV
-229 IRLLMLNIIDNKID
+229 IRLLMLHIIDNKID
-243 SLITRQA
+243 SLLPRQA

-275 YLEYRKVCHAHN
+275 YLEYRHACHAHN
-287 QAALSIETLAAKA
+287 QPALGIETLAAKA

-339 HQLNERTIDCSK
+339 HQLKERTIDYSK
-351 LKSNQNSDVESS
+351 LKSNQSSDVESG
-363 SAIAP
+363 SAIDK

-374 PTLSPQDQIARLE
+374 PILSPQDQIARLK
-387 AKLHNIN
+387 AKLDNIN
-394 QTIEQLKSK
+394 QAIEQLKSK

-426 KIAHADRILAKP
+426 KIAHADRILAIQ
-438 ESPLEFA
+438 ESPLELA
-445 RRRKWAQKLLTIRST
+445 RRRKWDQKLLTIRST

>member
-87 KQWQSTQ
+87 KQWQSIQ

-125 DFADQLWLHEQAA
+125 DFADQLWLHEQA

-143 ISQTVIS
+143 
-150 QTVISQTLVSQTV
+150 ISQTLVSQTV

-180 DWFYTVTESL
+180 DWFYTVTENL
-190 KAGIRDLNGAL
+190 KSSIRELNGAL
-201 LNGSESLNNFLSDDT
+201 LNGSESFNHFWSDDT

-229 IRLLMLNIIDNKID
+229 IRLLMLHIIDNKID
-243 SLITRQA
+243 SLLPRQA

-275 YLEYRKVCHAHN
+275 YLEYRHACHAHN

-339 HQLNERTIDCSK
+339 DQLKERTIDYSK
-351 LKSNQNSDVESS
+351 LKSNQSSDVESG
-363 SAIAP
+363 SAIDKT
-368 PVKRGR
+368 VKRGR
-374 PTLSPQDQIARLE
+374 PILLPQDQIARL
-387 AKLHNIN
+387 KTKFDNIN
-394 QTIEQLKSK
+394 HAIEQLKSK
-403 TKSATADTIVRNI
+403 TKSANVDTIERNI

-426 KIAHADRILAKP
+426 KIAHADRILAKQ
-438 ESPLEFA
+438 ESPLELA

>member
-43 LYPENNA
+43 LYLEHNA
-50 EHLALINAD
+50 EQLALINAD

-87 KQWQSTQ
+87 KQWQSIQ

-143 ISQTVIS
+143 ISQTVNP
-150 QTVISQTLVSQTV
+150 
-163 TSWLEST
+163 WLEST

-201 LNGSESLNNFLSDDT
+201 LNGSESLNHFWSDDT
-216 SFVLERIKHQRKI
+216 SFVLKRIKHQRKI
-229 IRLLMLNIIDNKID
+229 IRLLMLHIIDNKID
-243 SLITRQA
+243 SLLPRSA

-275 YLEYRKVCHAHN
+275 YLEYRQACHAHN
-287 QAALSIETLAAKA
+287 QPALSIETLAAKA
-300 LEKNSKATTQTKAGR
+300 LEKNSKATTQTKTGR

-339 HQLNERTIDCSK
+339 HQLKERTIDCSK
-351 LKSNQNSDVESS
+351 LKSNQSSDVESG
-363 SAIAP
+363 SAIDK
-368 PVKRGR
+368 PVKKGR
-374 PTLSPQDQIARLE
+374 PTLSPQDQIARLK
-387 AKLHNIN
+387 AKLDNIN
-394 QTIEQLKSK
+394 QAIEQLKSK

-426 KIAHADRILAKP
+426 KIAHADRILAKQ
-438 ESPLEFA
+438 ESRLELA
-445 RRRKWAQKLLTIRST
+445 RRRKWAQKLLTIRSI

>member
-43 LYPENNA
+43 LYQENNA

-87 KQWQSTQ
+87 KQWQSIQ

-125 DFADQLWLHEQAA
+125 DFADQLWLHEQA

-143 ISQTVIS
+143 
-150 QTVISQTLVSQTV
+150 ISQTLVSQTV

-180 DWFYTVTESL
+180 DWFYTVTENL
-190 KAGIRDLNGAL
+190 KSSIRELNGAL
-201 LNGSESLNNFLSDDT
+201 LNGSESFNHFWSDDT

-229 IRLLMLNIIDNKID
+229 IRLLMLHIIDNKID
-243 SLITRQA
+243 SLLPRSA

-275 YLEYRKVCHAHN
+275 YLEYRHACHAHN
-287 QAALSIETLAAKA
+287 QPALGIETLAAKA

-351 LKSNQNSDVESS
+351 LKSNQNSDVESG
-363 SAIAP
+363 SAIDK
-368 PVKRGR
+368 PVKKGR
-374 PTLSPQDQIARLE
+374 PTLSPQDQIARLK
-387 AKLHNIN
+387 AKLDNIN
-394 QTIEQLKSK
+394 QAIEQLKSK
-403 TKSATADTIVRNI
+403 TNSATADTIVRNI

-426 KIAHADRILAKP
+426 KIAHADRILAKQ
-438 ESPLEFA
+438 ESPLELA

>member
-43 LYPENNA
+43 LYPEHNA
-50 EHLALINAD
+50 EQLALINAD

-87 KQWQSTQ
+87 QQWQSIQ

-99 NVQQL
+99 NVLQL

-150 QTVISQTLVSQTV
+150 QTLVSQTV

-180 DWFYTVTESL
+180 DWFYTVTENL
-190 KAGIRDLNGAL
+190 KSSIRDRNGAL

-229 IRLLMLNIIDNKID
+229 IRLLMLHIIDNKMD
-243 SLITRQA
+243 SLLPRQA

-275 YLEYRKVCHAHN
+275 YLEYRKACHAHN

-330 LEDQILCQE
+330 LEDQILCRE
-339 HQLNERTIDCSK
+339 HQLNERSIDCSN
-351 LKSNQNSDVESS
+351 LKTNQSND
-363 SAIAP
+363 
-368 PVKRGR
+368 VKRGR
-374 PTLSPQDQIARLE
+374 PTLSPQDQIARL
-387 AKLHNIN
+387 KTKFDNIN
-394 QTIEQLKSK
+394 QAIEQLKSK
-403 TKSATADTIVRNI
+403 TKSANADTIERNI
-416 LQYQSLWLTN
+416 LKYQSLWLTN
-426 KIAHADRILAKP
+426 KIAHADRILAKQ
-438 ESPLEFA
+438 ESPLELA